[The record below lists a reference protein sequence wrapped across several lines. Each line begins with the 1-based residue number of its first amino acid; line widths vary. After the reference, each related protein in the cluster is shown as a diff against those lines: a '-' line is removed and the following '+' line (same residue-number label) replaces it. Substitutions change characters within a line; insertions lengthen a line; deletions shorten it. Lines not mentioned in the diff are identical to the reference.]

1 MGVTQAEERL
11 RNCISADKLL
21 ISSSHPLA
29 PSVIALY
36 NRYAYMGG
44 QCQVEAIEE
53 IDPITRY
60 SRLFWC
66 VLRVVVSVCF
76 FVSCAGQHCIGW

>member
-1 MGVTQAEERL
+1 LQFDKDVFRICDLIPGKFATVGVTQAEERL

-36 NRYAYMGG
+36 NRYAYMRG

-53 IDPITRY
+53 IDPIARY
-60 SRLFWC
+60 S
-66 VLRVVVSVCF
+66 
-76 FVSCAGQHCIGW
+76 